1 MFSITIVICVF
12 IGQTIAVNNGLA
24 RVPQMGWNNWNAF
37 ACDVSE
43 ALMLDHANIMVDIG
57 LRDVGYNYVVLDD
70 CWSGGRDK
78 DGFLFPNAK
87 KFPNGMA
94 YVADKVHEKG
104 MLFGMYSSAGE
115 MTCARDG
122 KRAKT
127 KRKDLGLIN

>member
-1 MFSITIVICVF
+1 MPSKITTILSVF
-12 IGQTIAVNNGLA
+12 IGHAIAVNNGLA

-43 ALMLDHANIMVDIG
+43 ALMLDHAKIMVEIG
-57 LRDVGYNYVVLDD
+57 LRDVGYNYVLLDD
-70 CWSGGRDK
+70 CWSGGRSE
-78 DGFLFPNAK
+78 DGFQFPNPK

-94 YVADKVHEKG
+94 HVADHVHLKG

-122 KRAKT
+122 ES
-127 KRKDLGLIN
+127 GGIE